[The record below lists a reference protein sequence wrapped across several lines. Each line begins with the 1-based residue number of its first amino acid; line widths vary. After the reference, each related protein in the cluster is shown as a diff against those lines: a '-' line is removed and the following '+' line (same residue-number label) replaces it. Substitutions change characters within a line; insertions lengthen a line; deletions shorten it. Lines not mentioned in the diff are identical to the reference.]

1 MKLYGVAVAYLIG
14 ALLVAVLPLEAML
27 SRNTFFSGGGKGNA
41 MLQKPSALLVIAHP
55 DDEAMFF
62 GPLLRTIRDTHIV
75 HVLCLCTGDYDGLGK
90 IRVPELRA
98 SCKVLVP
105 TVANVMVVDDPAIA
119 DGPNSAWLKFIGGYV
134 ARYIAEH
141 SIDQVFT
148 FDDGGVSG
156 HCNHADVAR
165 GVKWVLTKG
174 AAGSGSAGTNCLVSP
189 ITNRKK
195 GKTQPTQSASAAGGG
210 GGGGGGS
217 GGAQRS
223 TVTESCTGGT
233 EVEQHR
239 PPVPST
245 VRGYSLRTTSVC
257 KKYLGVI
264 DAACTPEDIE
274 AIWFAMV
281 AHASQLVWFRR
292 LYLWF
297 SRYVYVNTF
306 DNIAEPSA
314 N

>member
-1 MKLYGVAVAYLIG
+1 MRNYDDADVPSCNLPNEYFF
-14 ALLVAVLPLEAML
+14 LPL
-27 SRNTFFSGGGKGNA
+27 SR
-41 MLQKPSALLVIAHP
+41 Q
-55 DDEAMFF
+55 
-62 GPLLRTIRDTHIV
+62 
-75 HVLCLCTGDYDGLGK
+75 
-90 IRVPELRA
+90 
-98 SCKVLVP
+98 
-105 TVANVMVVDDPAIA
+105 
-119 DGPNSAWLKFIGGYV
+119 GGYV

-264 DAACTPEDIE
+264 DAAWYGRVPDPNPKPLTLNPMPNPNPKCLMLHGTGGYGIHT
-274 AIWFAMV
+274 A
-281 AHASQLVWFRR
+281 
-292 LYLWF
+292 
-297 SRYVYVNTF
+297 
-306 DNIAEPSA
+306 
-314 N
+314 